1 MSVQCVRVSILVGVA
16 VECLGVSILSVGIYI
31 LCLIMCPLCVGV
43 SIICVVRRSEN
54 AKFEQLLFWWKRV
67 YF

>member
-1 MSVQCVRVSILVGVA
+1 MSVQCVTVSILVGVS

-54 AKFEQLLFWWKRV
+54 AKFEQLLF
-67 YF
+67 